1 MTSRTVRVIMNGVTG
16 RMGYRQHLVRSLL
29 AIRDDGG
36 ISLPDGD
43 RITVEPILVGR
54 NAEKLA
60 TLAAQQVSSIGSP
73 IGKIFIDEDFEPHLE
88 RMPHAASSPSSSTR
102 PLSGSSPSSSVPA
115 ATPTIIER
123 RSCAGCAPWPRSPR
137 RRT

>member
-1 MTSRTVRVIMNGVTG
+1 MNGVTG
-16 RMGYRQHLVRSLL
+16 QMGYRQHLVRSLL

-88 RMPHAASSPSSSTR
+88 RMPHAAKLAKLFAR

-115 ATPTIIER
+115 ATPTITER
-123 RSCAGCAPWPRSPR
+123 RSCAGCAHWPRSPR